1 MVLAP
6 ISRVMKGAIQSL
18 SPMRAFLIER
28 VYRGSVALVPCKHGP
43 GVASGAISSGF
54 YRTTRT
60 CDRLDLVWES
70 ARWGGTA
77 G

>member
-1 MVLAP
+1 MVP
-6 ISRVMKGAIQSL
+6 R
-18 SPMRAFLIER
+18 
-28 VYRGSVALVPCKHGP
+28 KHGP

-60 CDRLDLVWES
+60 CDRLGLGWES
-70 ARWGGTA
+70 ARWGGTS